1 MARPRI
7 EKPER
12 TVRCKNPECGREFT
26 TKKYGRKVGNQE
38 HCSRK
43 CRQQH
48 YFLRKV
54 AKKRT
59 EAVTCCPNCGMEYAV
74 RIVPA

>member
-1 MARPRI
+1 MAKPRI
-7 EKPER
+7 EKPAR

-54 AKKRT
+54 GKKRT
-59 EAVTCCPNCGMEYAV
+59 EAIYTCRHCGKEQPVRVT
-74 RIVPA
+74 PA